1 MSRIAVLTP
10 SIPERGA
17 LLAEAVASVA
27 AQTRPP
33 DVHLIHVD
41 HERIGGAASLNRLLV
56 GAVSASCD
64 WIALLAD
71 DDLLLPRHLEVLEAA
86 GAEADIVY
94 PYCRVEGRPGF
105 EPNSPFDPERLQRQN
120 YIPGTVLMR
129 TDLACELKGWRSNA
143 PNGWEDW
150 DAWKRALAA
159 GARFVCV
166 PEVTWVYR
174 FHGSNDSWR
183 AA

>member
-1 MSRIAVLTP
+1 MTRIAVLTP

-27 AQTRPP
+27 AQTRRP

-41 HERIGGAASLNRLLV
+41 YDRIGGAASLNRLLV
-56 GAVSASCD
+56 GAVAASCE
-64 WIALLAD
+64 WCALLAD
-71 DDLLLPRHLEVLEAA
+71 DDVLLPRHLQVLEAA
-86 GAEADIVY
+86 TGDADIVY
-94 PYCRVEGRPGF
+94 PWCRVEGRPGF
-105 EPNSPFDPERLQRQN
+105 DPNALFDPERLRHGN

-129 TDLACELKGWRSNA
+129 TALASRLGGWRSDA
-143 PNGWEDW
+143 LYGFEDW
-150 DAWKRALAA
+150 DMWKRALAA

-174 FHGSNDSWR
+174 FHGTNDSWR